1 MTIWELISDLSES
14 ILYHY
19 REKLRGLIFLEGNP
33 NLMLIILE
41 EVDTISF
48 LARGQIFNYFYKSL
62 RKTEKGKKWV
72 LEKRSDPSIR
82 GIIIS
87 PKELEFNLPIV
98 VIISSLGHVLY
109 DPDNI
114 FIQSNKKIVNYMG
127 KKLIDL
133 KNVKRGEVVDI

>member
-48 LARGQIFNYFYKSL
+48 LAR
-62 RKTEKGKKWV
+62 
-72 LEKRSDPSIR
+72 
-82 GIIIS
+82 
-87 PKELEFNLPIV
+87 
-98 VIISSLGHVLY
+98 
-109 DPDNI
+109 
-114 FIQSNKKIVNYMG
+114 
-127 KKLIDL
+127 
-133 KNVKRGEVVDI
+133 